1 MAREIKLPEISE
13 NIDTATVVRILVSE
27 GDKVDEDQSLI
38 EIETEKAASDVPSPA
53 AGTIKEVKVQEGDEI
68 KVGSVILVLEEGG
81 GAEEKEQEK
90 AADKKEEQKQEEEE
104 GNEEKEG
111 KEGKGKEEESEEEQ
125 EKEEEPEEE
134 EESGERDHEEEH
146 DADQETKEKGE
157 KEEGRAEEKKKEEE
171 KKESKEAGAKDK
183 STDKEQKADTGSQK
197 GGQIPAAP
205 SVRRFAREIGID
217 ITLVK
222 GTAPGNR
229 ITLDDVKA
237 DSKEKNQ
244 QDKQGMAGATGIE
257 LPDFSKWGETERKPM
272 SKVRQITA
280 KNTLQSW
287 NSIPHVTQ
295 FDKADI
301 TNLENFRKQYAGYV
315 EKAGGKLTVTAILLK
330 IAGFALQQFPRFNS
344 SLDSQSNEIVYKKYI
359 HIGVAVDTDRG
370 LLVPVIRDVDKKS
383 ITTLAV
389 ELGEMAEKARNKKI
403 SPDEM
408 EGGNFTISN
417 LGGLGGTA
425 FTPVV
430 FPPQVSIMGVS
441 RATTEPVYVDGAF
454 QPRQILPLN
463 ISYDHRVID
472 GADGARFLR
481 WVCEALENPFALFL
495 EEGGE

>member
-13 NIDTATVVRILVSE
+13 NIDTATVVRVLVAE

-53 AGTIKEVKVQEGDEI
+53 AGTIKEVKVQQGDEI
-68 KVGSVILVLEEGG
+68 KVGSVILILEEGG
-81 GAEEKEQEK
+81 GGEEEKEQKK
-90 AADKKEEQKQEEEE
+90 AADKEEEQEQEEGSEE
-104 GNEEKEG
+104 KDEKEG
-111 KEGKGKEEESEEEQ
+111 KEEAEDENAEEKESGEKETGKEKEDETEQEEKETS
-125 EKEEEPEEE
+125 EKEEK
-134 EESGERDHEEEH
+134 ES
-146 DADQETKEKGE
+146 
-157 KEEGRAEEKKKEEE
+157 EEE
-171 KKESKEAGAKDK
+171 KKEEQRKESTKSEGKSKSG
-183 STDKEQKADTGSQK
+183 EQEQISDTEKQK
-197 GGQIPAAP
+197 GEQVPASP

-217 ITLVK
+217 ITQVK

-229 ITLDDVKA
+229 ITMDDVKA
-237 DSKEKNQ
+237 YSKEKNQ
-244 QDKQGMAGATGIE
+244 QDKKGIAGAAGFE
-257 LPDFSKWGETERKPM
+257 LPDFSKWGDTERKPM

-344 SLDSQSNEIVYKKYI
+344 SLDSQRNEIVYKKYI

-383 ITTLAV
+383 ITALAV

-425 FTPVV
+425 FTPVI

-441 RATTEPVYVDGAF
+441 CATTEPVYADGAF

-495 EEGGE
+495 KEGGE